1 MGGVFSDGMVEGMMS
16 KAQNRFMKAMKS
28 FPSVIRTEYAL
39 ALLFEK
45 DTQKAEAIKNTF
57 EKVAKTYPYSQDIES
72 ERELMR
78 IAESNLVAQG

>member
-1 MGGVFSDGMVEGMMS
+1 
-16 KAQNRFMKAMKS
+16 MKAMKS
-28 FPSVIRTEYAL
+28 FSSVIRTEYAL

-45 DTQKAEAIKNTF
+45 DTQKAEENTF